1 MFYKRFCEISK
12 TKLLR
17 CDIKNRDGTI
27 FIYVIDN
34 RDEKFWNLI
43 TESFI
48 DITDENLYG
57 YEHWS
62 NDIKQNNEKLTVY
75 VEEQKTKIDFLH
87 KISGEHKDFCQKYIL
102 CKDPVVFLSNHFDND
117 LNKFIQ
123 FKNNL
128 IYRFCDKLYEQL
140 KDINS
145 VEIKN
150 VLICIEQI
158 KLHNFSNFKTFQET
172 HDYWPEL
179 LRPNPFLL

>member
-87 KISGEHKDFCQKYIL
+87 KISGENKDFCQKYIL
-102 CKDPVVFLSNHFDND
+102 CKDPVVFLSNYFDND